1 MNKSI
6 KLLIITLLFCFS
18 GIVQS
23 ASNDLHKAVEDN
35 EIKKIEE
42 ILKKN
47 PILLKDFDE
56 KGNTP
61 IHQAILEN
69 KSAALQSF
77 MEYKKYINI
86 QITNANGETPLV
98 YAIKQNNYNAI
109 IFILDNG
116 INPFYK
122 DQSGKNSLD
131 YVKIFGDITTK
142 KIYNEYYLI
151 NKDKIKKLQ
160 ENYKSPLDL
169 SLFKDS
175 EKNEVKKD
183 PNNKTTTVQDL
194 LIANK
199 NKKFGEI
206 ASAEPEALEEDIIES
221 EPVVEIKELKELQN
235 KVENLKIEKELV
247 TNLQDQISLLKDE
260 NDGLK
265 KRLQFKENTGL
276 EYLTP
281 TEESIV
287 SSPYAGIYEQQVMFE
302 ENLDEIN
309 INLMEQYTVI
319 EDDSLENQ
327 HIDSIIEKSKNYEEN
342 KNDNLKKI
350 EEDLIQGEESVKIN
364 IQKDNDKNK
373 HLEMLPVNVN
383 PNNKVNVTAVIE
395 TKTDTMVK
403 EVQVIEEKKVVN
415 EEKEIA
421 KVSIAKSSEPI
432 IIIKKEDNKPT
443 IKVEIQKDS
452 LLKLSKDKILIL
464 TILFLLLFII
474 TIILSFI
481 FLKDNK
487 KNKDKK

>member
-6 KLLIITLLFCFS
+6 KLLIMALFFCFS
-18 GIVQS
+18 GLAQS
-23 ASNDLHKAVEDN
+23 ASNDLHKAVENN

-61 IHQAILEN
+61 IHQSILEN

-86 QITNANGETPLV
+86 QITNASGETPLV

-169 SLFKDS
+169 SLFKESD
-175 EKNEVKKD
+175 KKEVEKD

-199 NKKFGEI
+199 NKKLGENN
-206 ASAEPEALEEDIIES
+206 SEEPESLKTEVVES
-221 EPVVEIKELKELQN
+221 QPVVDIKELKELQN

-247 TNLQDQISLLKDE
+247 TNLQDKISLLKDE

-309 INLMEQYTVI
+309 INLMDQYTVI
-319 EDDSLENQ
+319 KDDSLENQ
-327 HIDSIIEKSKNYEEN
+327 NIDSIIEKSKNYEEN
-342 KNDNLKKI
+342 KIDNLKKI
-350 EEDLIQGEESVKIN
+350 EEDLKQDEESLKIN
-364 IQKDNDKNK
+364 IKNDNDKNK
-373 HLEMLPVNVN
+373 HLEMLPVNGN
-383 PNNKVNVTAVIE
+383 PNNKTNVSAVIE
-395 TKTDTMVK
+395 NKDDTIVK
-403 EVQVIEEKKVVN
+403 EVKVIEEVKKVK
-415 EEKEIA
+415 EEKDIA
-421 KVSIAKSSEPI
+421 KVSILKSSEPV
-432 IIIKKEDNKPT
+432 IIIKKEDNKPN
-443 IKVEIQKDS
+443 IIVEVQKDS
-452 LLKLSKDKILIL
+452 LLKLSEDKILIL
-464 TILFLLLFII
+464 TILFLLLCLI

-481 FLKDNK
+481 FFKDNK
-487 KNKDKK
+487 KKKD